1 MILRGSGPVL
11 LRKEPYI
18 FVIFQ
23 GGGGSGPPVPPL
35 DPHMQRTRYDNK
47 KGYLSAQ
54 NNLLWFNRAHQNS
67 GINVDIGVNL
77 FA

>member
-1 MILRGSGPVL
+1 MIQIPLWTSIA
-11 LRKEPYI
+11 KEPYI

-23 GGGGSGPPVPPL
+23 GGGGGGSGPPVPPL

-54 NNLLWFNRAHQNS
+54 NNLLW
-67 GINVDIGVNL
+67 IKTL
-77 FA
+77 E

>member
-1 MILRGSGPVL
+1 MIQIPLWTSIA
-11 LRKEPYI
+11 KEPYI

-23 GGGGSGPPVPPL
+23 GGGGGFGPPVPPL

-54 NNLLWFNRAHQNS
+54 NNLLW
-67 GINVDIGVNL
+67 IKTL
-77 FA
+77 E